1 MRFIFI
7 LCFLFMAGCGGLSLG
22 TALIANTGGTIAGN
36 AAWHKIKEK
45 YPEQFPDKVEEIFL
59 SEYESEEVRLN
70 AEKTNIEADLVELAK
85 IITDIK
91 AL

>member
-45 YPEQFPDKVEEIFL
+45 YPEQFPDKVEEISK
-59 SEYESEEVRLN
+59 SEKEELLKKMSDMN
-70 AEKTNIEADLVELAK
+70 DKYLKLIEEMENEQEGN
-85 IITDIK
+85 
-91 AL
+91 